1 MKKGIILWIA
11 VVSTFLQALPL
22 YVGMFSREF
31 KSILIGDVFGERP
44 STEQ

>member
-1 MKKGIILWIA
+1 MKIRIIFWIA

-31 KSILIGDVFGERP
+31 KLILIGDVFGESP
-44 STEQ
+44 STGQ

>member
-1 MKKGIILWIA
+1 MKIRIIFWIA

-22 YVGMFSREF
+22 YVGMFSREI
-31 KSILIGDVFGERP
+31 KLILIGDVFEESP